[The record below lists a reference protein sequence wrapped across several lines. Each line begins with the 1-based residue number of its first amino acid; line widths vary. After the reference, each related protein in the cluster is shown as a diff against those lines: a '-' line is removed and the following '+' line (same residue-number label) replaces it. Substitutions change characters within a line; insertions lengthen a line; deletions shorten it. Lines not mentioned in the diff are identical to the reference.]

1 MESIRRLAR
10 SSIVLSVAVTLA
22 GATGTGG
29 APSPPSAA
37 GAAQEVTVVG
47 VFVDAEV
54 HHPVIVLEGKR
65 DKRSMAMVIG
75 AAEATGIALP
85 LQHITP
91 PRPLTHDLF
100 VSLFGRLNVKVDKV
114 LVTDLRDNTYFAT
127 LYLTSAGAAI
137 EMDARPSDAIALA
150 VRTKAPVYVE
160 DRVFEKASRL
170 PGPPAESGSRI

>member
-1 MESIRRLAR
+1 MEPIRRLAR
-10 SSIVLSVAVTLA
+10 SSIVLSVAVTLI
-22 GATGTGG
+22 GVGRTGE
-29 APSPPSAA
+29 APSAPPVVN
-37 GAAQEVTVVG
+37 AAQEVTVVG
-47 VFVDAEV
+47 VFVDAQV

-65 DKRSMAMVIG
+65 DKRSVAMVIG

-85 LQHITP
+85 LQHVTP

-100 VSLFGRLNVKVDKV
+100 SSLLGKLNVKVDRV

-127 LYLTSAGAAI
+127 LYLTSTGGAI

-150 VRTKAPVYVE
+150 LRANAPVYVE

>member
-1 MESIRRLAR
+1 MASIRRLAR
-10 SSIVLSVAVTLA
+10 LSIVLSVVVTLA
-22 GATGTGG
+22 GAKGTGG
-29 APSPPSAA
+29 APSAPPGAN
-37 GAAQEVTVVG
+37 AAQEVTVVG
-47 VFVDAEV
+47 VFVDAHV

-65 DKRSMAMVIG
+65 DKRTVAMVIG
-75 AAEATGIALP
+75 PAEATGIALP
-85 LQHITP
+85 LQNVTP

-100 VSLFGRLNVKVDKV
+100 VNLFARLNVKVDKV

-127 LYLTSAGAAI
+127 LYLTSAGGVI

-150 VRTKAPVYVE
+150 VRAKAPVYVD